1 MYLLE
6 FIKVVWRVII
16 DDHNDYDENG
26 VGHSQDDSMSVDEN
40 TSSEQIAQLLDVVDD
55 DDEEYEDVD
64 FVLSEAE
71 ELRLDDAVEN
81 FYRHISEDERDDDE
95 LDEYV
100 QRVVLLYYRRKIS
113 NPRQALR
120 EAYRMYK
127 SKQL

>member
-16 DDHNDYDENG
+16 DDHNDYDESG
-26 VGHSQDDSMSVDEN
+26 VTHTLDDSVSIDEN
-40 TSSEQIAQLLDVVDD
+40 TSSEKIAQLLDVVDD

-64 FVLSEAE
+64 LELSEAE
-71 ELRLDDAVEN
+71 ERMLDDAVEN
-81 FYRHISEDERDDDE
+81 FYTHLSEEEREDDE

-100 QRVVLLYYRRKIS
+100 QRVILLFYRRKIS